1 MKFNMSNKTKI
12 LVIPLKE
19 LIIGVIIAV
28 LLIILSIFAISSFG
42 GSKESNPGNN
52 TSGGN
57 KASATYHPGVYTSSV
72 MLNGTPIDIKVT
84 VDANNINDIEMVNLN
99 EAITTMYPA
108 FQTSFDEIAAAVKEK
123 GSTANIGYDTDNKYT
138 STMLLSAIQKALDK
152 AAY

>member
-1 MKFNMSNKTKI
+1 
-12 LVIPLKE
+12 
-19 LIIGVIIAV
+19 
-28 LLIILSIFAISSFG
+28 
-42 GSKESNPGNN
+42 
-52 TSGGN
+52 
-57 KASATYHPGVYTSSV
+57 

-123 GSTANIGYDTDNKYT
+123 GSTANIGYDADNKYT